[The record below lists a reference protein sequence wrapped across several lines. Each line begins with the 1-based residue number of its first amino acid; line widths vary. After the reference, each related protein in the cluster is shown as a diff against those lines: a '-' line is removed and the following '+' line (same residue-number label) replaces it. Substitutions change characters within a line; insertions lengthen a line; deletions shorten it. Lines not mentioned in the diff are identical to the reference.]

1 VKAYDLHNV
10 SSIEEISL
18 CSLHT
23 HICVNFSC
31 NFDTKL
37 RNAQDRNAAAMIV
50 YDSEERSYLEKMG
63 LSNCRNC
70 KEMSL
75 SISIYM
81 YKVFVLYV
89 IVFYTQILLLLL
101 LLHTLTLPFDLCIVC
116 V

>member
-1 VKAYDLHNV
+1 
-10 SSIEEISL
+10 
-18 CSLHT
+18 
-23 HICVNFSC
+23 
-31 NFDTKL
+31 
-37 RNAQDRNAAAMIV
+37 MIV

-75 SISIYM
+75 SIFI

-89 IVFYTQILLLLL
+89 IVFYTHILLLLLLL
-101 LLHTLTLPFDLCIVC
+101 LLHTLTLSFDLCVVC